1 MSDRGDEGKDLA
13 RRELVSLEVE
23 VVSSA
28 DPTLAGMKGIVV
40 DETKNTFKI
49 RSASGD
55 KVVPKKITV
64 FRFTLPSGK
73 KVMLA
78 GRALCLRPEDRL
90 AG

>member
-1 MSDRGDEGKDLA
+1 MPGRSGDGRELA

-23 VVSSA
+23 VVSST
-28 DPTLAGMKGIVV
+28 DPTLAGTKGTVI
-40 DETKNTFKI
+40 DETKNTFTI

-55 KVVPKKITV
+55 KVVPKKVSV

-73 KVMLA
+73 TVTLA
-78 GRALCLRPEDRL
+78 GRSLNLRPEDRL